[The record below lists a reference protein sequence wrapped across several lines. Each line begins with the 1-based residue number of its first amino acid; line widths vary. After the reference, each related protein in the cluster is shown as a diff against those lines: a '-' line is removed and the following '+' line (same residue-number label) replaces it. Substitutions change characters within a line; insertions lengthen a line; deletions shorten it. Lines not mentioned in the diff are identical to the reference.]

1 MEEFTKLNEIF
12 EPDDRNLHYV
22 ITNQETGETRYLTFK
37 DTYEKIKGIEL
48 DYVVPDKIKSQ
59 FNIAKN
65 LAVYSWYEY
74 SFHQISE
81 MKAFSTTEDALKCV
95 LGKNSKGFCSLL
107 KKAVNMGLIKD
118 SGFYHILEP
127 DDPESI
133 EYSQKLPKLISNF
146 RNNLAHGGTTLYP
159 SAIHN
164 LLICRDV
171 INQLYLNRT

>member
-1 MEEFTKLNEIF
+1 MDEFTKFTEIF
-12 EPDDRNLHYV
+12 EPDDRNSNYV
-22 ITNQETGETRYLTFK
+22 ITDKNTGESRYLTFNDIYERIK
-37 DTYEKIKGIEL
+37 DIEL
-48 DYVVPDKIKSQ
+48 DEIVPDSIRSQ

-65 LAVYSWYEY
+65 LAVYSWFEY

-95 LGKNSKGFCSLL
+95 LGKNKKGFCGLL

-118 SGFYHILEP
+118 RGFYHIPKPE
-127 DDPESI
+127 DSESI
-133 EYSQKLPKLISNF
+133 EYSQKLPKLMSNF
-146 RNNLAHGGTTLYP
+146 RNNLAHGGTTIYP

-164 LLICRDV
+164 LLVCRDI